1 MSQDVKT
8 HALEV
13 AIKAVTPPVSAL
25 VKKTVLDSV
34 TVHAEGLAVVLVH
47 HAADL
52 VVWDVLIVVLA
63 HAPIVVQVLAWVV
76 VCILVCLVLYMD
88 KKIKT

>member
-1 MSQDVKT
+1 MK
-8 HALEV
+8 V
-13 AIKAVTPPVSAL
+13 ARPLASMH
-25 VKKTVLDSV
+25 VKKTVPN
-34 TVHAEGLAVVLVH
+34 TVMDLAEGLAVKFVH

-52 VVWDVLIVVLA
+52 VVWDVPIVVLA